1 MDYQNEIV
9 FNILSLIC
17 FVRMDFSEKYRIKD
31 EARDVRSDEKF
42 ISSKTYKNNSMFIK
56 DLVRWHHWH
65 DIILTSH

>member
-31 EARDVRSDEKF
+31 EARDARSNEKF

-56 DLVRWHHWH
+56 DLVR
-65 DIILTSH
+65 

>member
-42 ISSKTYKNNSMFIK
+42 ISSKAYKNNSMFIK
-56 DLVRWHHWH
+56 DLVR
-65 DIILTSH
+65 

>member
-17 FVRMDFSEKYRIKD
+17 FVRMDFSEKYCIKD

-56 DLVRWHHWH
+56 DLVR
-65 DIILTSH
+65 